1 MMRQWIE
8 QLEQHDDSAEQAD
21 LEPLQR
27 LLEANVARQIPQEHT
42 ELLLKLTRQSARFNQ
57 FATELLAHS
66 QRDGVD
72 SNVLLD
78 QFKQHLDQLTRD
90 WVLYS
95 WQLPEQLGILMGLFS
110 AQPLPWQEGFEQFAQ
125 LLSTLLS
132 NLRPVARPDLIA
144 QMKESLA
151 LLERFEQAR
160 KHYMAQLSRIN
171 AQALERMARQLEG
184 AAVTDIDQLHQLW
197 IESYESAYQQQIG
210 SQEYCAALGEIS
222 NAAMALRQGWQRQR
236 DRFCGALGLVTDT
249 RHDELA
255 QRHHQLRRRVR
266 ALEREL
272 AELRRAVHPKASHK
286 EPNAQDQA

>member
-1 MMRQWIE
+1 MRQWIE

-72 SNVLLD
+72 SAVLLD

-132 NLRPVARPDLIA
+132 NLRPVARPI
-144 QMKESLA
+144 
-151 LLERFEQAR
+151 
-160 KHYMAQLSRIN
+160 
-171 AQALERMARQLEG
+171 
-184 AAVTDIDQLHQLW
+184 
-197 IESYESAYQQQIG
+197 
-210 SQEYCAALGEIS
+210 
-222 NAAMALRQGWQRQR
+222 
-236 DRFCGALGLVTDT
+236 
-249 RHDELA
+249 
-255 QRHHQLRRRVR
+255 
-266 ALEREL
+266 
-272 AELRRAVHPKASHK
+272 
-286 EPNAQDQA
+286 